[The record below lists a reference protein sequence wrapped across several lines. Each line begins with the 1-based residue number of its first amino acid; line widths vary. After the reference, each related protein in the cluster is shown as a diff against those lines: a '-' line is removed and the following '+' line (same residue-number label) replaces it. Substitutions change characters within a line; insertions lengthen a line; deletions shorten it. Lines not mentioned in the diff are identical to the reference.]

1 MEGVTTELVDAS
13 IAELRAIH
21 DRLAGLD
28 LSPEQL
34 TGPSGAS
41 EWSVA
46 DVLSHLGS
54 GAEINRYTLQ
64 GALGTEQEPP
74 ANQEVWDRWNALAP
88 AEQAAGFLESDE
100 ALVALYEGLSPEQ
113 RASLQVDLGFL
124 PQPVP
129 LATALGMR
137 LNEAALHAWDVEA
150 GLDPA
155 APLSDDSA
163 ALLARHFTETMD
175 FMLGFIGKAEGVGPT
190 TVAVGD
196 HAIVIDGEGVR
207 LEAGTDGATATFE
220 GPFEAGVR
228 LLSGR
233 LGPAYT
239 PDGVSRHRRR
249 HAWTTCGRSSPAY

>member
-1 MEGVTTELVDAS
+1 MTTELVDAS

-28 LSPEQL
+28 LAPEQL

-41 EWSVA
+41 EWTVA

-54 GAEINRYTLQ
+54 GAEINRYTLE
-64 GALGTEQEPP
+64 GALGTEQDPP
-74 ANQEVWDRWNALAP
+74 ANQEVWDRWNALSS
-88 AEQAAGFLESDE
+88 AEQAAAFVESDE
-100 ALVALYEGLSPEQ
+100 TLVALYEGIPPEQ
-113 RASLQVDLGFL
+113 RATLQVDLGFL

-129 LATALGMR
+129 LATAVGMR
-137 LNEAALHAWDVEA
+137 LNEVALHAWDVEA

-155 APLSDDSA
+155 ATLSDSSA
-163 ALLARHFTETMD
+163 ALLAQHFSGSMG
-175 FMLGFIGKAEGVGPT
+175 FLLGFIGKAEGVGPA
-190 TVAVGD
+190 TVAIGD
-196 HAIVIDGEGVR
+196 HAIVLDAEGVR
-207 LEAGTDGATATFE
+207 LVEGTDGATATFE

-239 PDGVSRHRRR
+239 PDGVTVTGDVTLDDLRKVFP
-249 HAWTTCGRSSPAY
+249 GY